1 MNEKDKKAAQEG
13 LSAAAKKFKKQQEER
28 AKTAKER
35 AEDLEFQQ
43 FKEAAAA
50 ARSARVPTGGP
61 IERPK
66 SKDTRMPASG
76 KKKKTTGEFRNGG
89 VVDLG
94 DFKGSF

>member
-1 MNEKDKKAAQEG
+1 MNEEDKKALQKG
-13 LSAAAKKFKKQQEER
+13 LSAAARKLKKQEEER

-35 AEDLEFQQ
+35 AEDLAFQQ
-43 FKEAAAA
+43 AKAAATA
-50 ARSARVPTGGP
+50 TRSSSELGGR

-66 SKDTRMPASG
+66 SKDTRMPATG
-76 KKKKTTGEFRNGG
+76 KKKKTTSEFRNGG